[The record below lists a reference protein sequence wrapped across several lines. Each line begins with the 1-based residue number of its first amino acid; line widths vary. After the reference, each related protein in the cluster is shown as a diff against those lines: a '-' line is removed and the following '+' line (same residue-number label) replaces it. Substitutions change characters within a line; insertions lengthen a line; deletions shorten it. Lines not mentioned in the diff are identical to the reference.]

1 MLAFGLETVRKLC
14 YFLPIFSDSCFTS
27 VFGNDNVK
35 QTTCCPSLSI
45 TIIITNDNV
54 LVNLSQKLQSC
65 YKVGDTPR
73 MFSFCVPGA
82 WVHFQSLLLNYSD
95 TLLCFSWIKLW
106 WSPALRLWRFI
117 TCHQRSH
124 LSENE
129 KTLTLF
135 PSLGI
140 HLSSTLD
147 GYYHVLPTVDG
158 IYCFFIL
165 PQWVSEEINLKKCK
179 AKQNE
184 TPKF

>member
-1 MLAFGLETVRKLC
+1 MPLSLKCNICQSVWAEMPPFIDTYIVVLMLAFGLETVRKLC

-65 YKVGDTPR
+65 HKVGDTPR

-95 TLLCFSWIKLW
+95 TLLCFS
-106 WSPALRLWRFI
+106 
-117 TCHQRSH
+117 
-124 LSENE
+124 
-129 KTLTLF
+129 
-135 PSLGI
+135 
-140 HLSSTLD
+140 
-147 GYYHVLPTVDG
+147 
-158 IYCFFIL
+158 
-165 PQWVSEEINLKKCK
+165 
-179 AKQNE
+179 
-184 TPKF
+184 